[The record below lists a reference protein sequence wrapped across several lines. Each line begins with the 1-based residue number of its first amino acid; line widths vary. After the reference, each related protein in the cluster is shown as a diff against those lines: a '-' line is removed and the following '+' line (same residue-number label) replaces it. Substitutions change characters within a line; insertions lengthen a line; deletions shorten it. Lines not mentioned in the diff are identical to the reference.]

1 MNGIGQL
8 CWVSISWRHLHFAGL
23 VKVSAT
29 LCELRVRESSWV
41 TLHSKFCIRNGN
53 GGQDV
58 TCQRATW
65 RLFKGCN
72 RNLGAKATQEEA
84 GCGRLYQSLRERDEG
99 WGGIPMQNKC
109 ELHVLTEVANASE
122 GEFLFVL
129 SLFMFVRYIWSSTQI
144 ALQITLSQNQRWITL
159 RRGNFPVIH
168 GSDEKD
174 SSSFMNYILVLLGCH
189 LRQTSYLSREVEW

>member
-1 MNGIGQL
+1 VLNLGNGCL
-8 CWVSISWRHLHFAGL
+8 CWVSISWRYLHFAGL

-65 RLFKGCN
+65 RLYT
-72 RNLGAKATQEEA
+72 KAVTETLVPRQHRKRQDVEGWIRVWEREMKDEEA
-84 GCGRLYQSLRERDEG
+84 YQCKTSVSYMCLL
-99 WGGIPMQNKC
+99 K
-109 ELHVLTEVANASE
+109 

-144 ALQITLSQNQRWITL
+144 ALQITLSQNQRWIAL